1 MHMHPCWHSAGTH
14 ALLQYQP
21 ASFFLQVKDPRVSVA
36 DNNGFLDLMEQ
47 YFSNEDAA
55 KEDTRPELCYQVQGS
70 KIADGLVSWLFC

>member
-1 MHMHPCWHSAGTH
+1 
-14 ALLQYQP
+14 
-21 ASFFLQVKDPRVSVA
+21 
-36 DNNGFLDLMEQ
+36 MEQ